1 MVRLILSL
9 LLIVIIVLATVLF
22 IKDDPGFLLVKYRE
36 YSLETSLAF
45 GVIAVAVLVTV
56 LHLLLKLIR
65 VFWKLPQSMK
75 LQSRRRRHEKSR
87 RLLNQG
93 LIDLAEGRF
102 EQSERNLIKLVD
114 YSESPLLHYLA
125 AARAAQ
131 QQGKHDQRDSYLKA
145 AHEARPEAEIAIGVT
160 QAELQLS
167 HHQIEQALATLT
179 HLRTIAP
186 KHDHVLKLLARL
198 YFEQKDWDA
207 LSALL
212 PDVRNKKLIKAEK
225 LKIME
230 LATYQGCLEAA
241 AQSSDSTSLEIAWV
255 KIPRAIQ
262 TLPDLALFY
271 IDLNRKNGR
280 KNPKLEALIIKSLD
294 REWDDRMIDRYGQY
308 ESADPARQL
317 EKAETWLSDYSE
329 NAHLLLALGRIC
341 IREKLWGKAQGF
353 LEASIGIEQTGQNC
367 LAIAELFDIHLQ
379 QPEKAA
385 EYYQLG
391 LRHCAGS

>member
-9 LLIVIIVLATVLF
+9 LVIVIIVLATVLF

-45 GVIAVAVLVTV
+45 GVIAVAVLVSV

-65 VFWKLPQSMK
+65 VFWKLPRSMK
-75 LQSRRRRHEKSR
+75 LQSQSRRHEKSR

-131 QQGKHDQRDSYLKA
+131 QQGKHDQRDTYLKA
-145 AHEARPEAEIAIGVT
+145 AHEAQPEAEIAIGVT

-179 HLRTIAP
+179 HLRNIAP
-186 KHDHVLKLLARL
+186 KHDHVLKLLARM
-198 YFEQKDWDA
+198 YFEQKDWNS
-207 LSALL
+207 LSVLL
-212 PDVRNKKLIKAEK
+212 PDVRNKKLIKASK
-225 LKIME
+225 LKVME

-241 AQSSDSTSLEIAWV
+241 AESSDLGSLDLAWV
-255 KIPRAIQ
+255 KIPRAMQ
-262 TLPDLALFY
+262 MLPDLALFY
-271 IDLNRKNGR
+271 IDLNQKSDRNNSKI
-280 KNPKLEALIIKSLD
+280 ETLIIKSLD
-294 REWDDRMIDRYGQY
+294 REWDDRMIDRYGLY
-308 ESADPARQL
+308 ESAEAAKQL
-317 EKAETWLSDYSE
+317 EKAETWLSDYGE

-341 IREKLWGKAQGF
+341 IRAKLWGKAQGY
-353 LEASIGIEQTGQNC
+353 LEASIGIERTGQNC

>member
-1 MVRLILSL
+1 MVRLILSFL
-9 LLIVIIVLATVLF
+9 VIVIVVLATVLF

-36 YSLETSLAF
+36 YSIETSLAF
-45 GVIAVAVLVTV
+45 GVIAVAVLLIV

-75 LQSRRRRHEKSR
+75 SQSLSRRHEKSR

-131 QQGKHDQRDSYLKA
+131 QQGKHDQRDTYLKA
-145 AHEARPEAEIAIGVT
+145 AHEAKPEAEIAIGVT

-167 HHQIEQALATLT
+167 HHQIEQAVATLT
-179 HLRTIAP
+179 HLHNIAP

-198 YFEQKDWDA
+198 YFEQKDWDS

-212 PDVRNKKLIKAEK
+212 PDVRTKKLIKANK
-225 LKIME
+225 LKVME

-241 AQSSDSTSLEIAWV
+241 AESSDPKSLEIAWV

-271 IDLNRKNGR
+271 IDLNRKSDQNQS
-280 KNPKLEALIIKSLD
+280 KIETLIIKSLD
-294 REWDDRMIDRYGQY
+294 REWDDRMIDRYGLY
-308 ESADPARQL
+308 ESTDPAKQL
-317 EKAETWLSDYSE
+317 NKAETWLSDYGE
-329 NAHLLLALGRIC
+329 NSHLLLALGRIC
-341 IREKLWGKAQGF
+341 IRAKLWGKAQGF

-379 QPEKAA
+379 QAEKAA